1 MSLGSASNFFLGAAS
16 AAGGGSVELL
26 KSVRFNV
33 GDSAYLNRTPTS
45 DGDQRTAT
53 WSFWVKPA
61 GLGLENSLFGFGPN
75 ATNDGVI
82 QFTSGDVLQV
92 FFRKGAAAQINYK
105 TAGLF
110 RDPCGWYHIVINVD
124 TTNATAARVYVNGV
138 ENTDWE
144 TTPTNPTLNDTLII
158 NNTSYANYIGKFRGD
173 VSPDT
178 TAYLADVYFIDGQAL
193 EPTNFG
199 SFDANNVWRPKLYS
213 GSYGTNGYH
222 LFDFANESTIGHDS
236 SGNENDW
243 TANNFDSNTSI
254 ISFNFDPTST
264 PFTDKGG
271 VYTITNYGSTTTT
284 TAPTNSFN
292 LTTVPTFNGATK
304 WLSSTASITLGSTYT
319 VDYYYY
325 PESSQ
330 VSNATVVDV
339 GGEAAFRDYGSA
351 TGRTLRLRNDAGSD
365 DYSYTVSA
373 NTWNHVRITNS
384 GIWVNGSS
392 VNSSPRNI
400 GGRSGVLWI
409 GTYNNSGSYPWNG
422 EIGPVRISHQN
433 LGAPPSVG
441 S

>member
-144 TTPTNPTLNDTLII
+144 TTPTKIVT
-158 NNTSYANYIGKFRGD
+158 GK
-173 VSPDT
+173 P
-178 TAYLADVYFIDGQAL
+178 A
-193 EPTNFG
+193 
-199 SFDANNVWRPKLYS
+199 
-213 GSYGTNGYH
+213 
-222 LFDFANESTIGHDS
+222 
-236 SGNENDW
+236 
-243 TANNFDSNTSI
+243 
-254 ISFNFDPTST
+254 
-264 PFTDKGG
+264 
-271 VYTITNYGSTTTT
+271 
-284 TAPTNSFN
+284 
-292 LTTVPTFNGATK
+292 
-304 WLSSTASITLGSTYT
+304 
-319 VDYYYY
+319 
-325 PESSQ
+325 
-330 VSNATVVDV
+330 
-339 GGEAAFRDYGSA
+339 
-351 TGRTLRLRNDAGSD
+351 
-365 DYSYTVSA
+365 
-373 NTWNHVRITNS
+373 
-384 GIWVNGSS
+384 
-392 VNSSPRNI
+392 
-400 GGRSGVLWI
+400 VL
-409 GTYNNSGSYPWNG
+409 
-422 EIGPVRISHQN
+422 
-433 LGAPPSVG
+433 
-441 S
+441 